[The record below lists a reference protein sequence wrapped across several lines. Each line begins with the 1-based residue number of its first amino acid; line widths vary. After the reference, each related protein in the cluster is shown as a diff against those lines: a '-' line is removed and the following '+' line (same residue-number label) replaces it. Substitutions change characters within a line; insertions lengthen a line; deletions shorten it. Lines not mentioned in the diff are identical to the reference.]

1 MWNAELL
8 DNVEAGMKTAL
19 LLDSSKVYSVK
30 VPFIDRGQLVK
41 EPDVR
46 AAADLAVKHRVLII

>member
-8 DNVEAGMKTAL
+8 ENVEAGMKMAVQ
-19 LLDSSKVYSVK
+19 LDSSKVYSVK
-30 VPFIDRGQLVK
+30 IPFIDRGQLVK

-46 AAADLAVKHRVLII
+46 AAADLAVQHRVLII